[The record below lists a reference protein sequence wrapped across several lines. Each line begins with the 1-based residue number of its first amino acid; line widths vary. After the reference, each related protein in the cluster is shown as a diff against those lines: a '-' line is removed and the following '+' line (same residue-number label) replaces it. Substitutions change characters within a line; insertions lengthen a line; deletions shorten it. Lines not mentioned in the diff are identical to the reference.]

1 MDQYINE
8 ISLVHLEIFSY
19 RVKLN
24 HTHTHTIHIHIYTQY
39 VCDVYMLK
47 SSMINYTYHHYLYAA
62 QLTKRQHRITL
73 NS

>member
-1 MDQYINE
+1 MK
-8 ISLVHLEIFSY
+8 SLWFTLKYSVTELSSI
-19 RVKLN
+19 
-24 HTHTHTIHIHIYTQY
+24 THTHTIHIHIYTQY

>member
-1 MDQYINE
+1 MK
-8 ISLVHLEIFSY
+8 SLWFILKYSVTELSSIT
-19 RVKLN
+19 
-24 HTHTHTIHIHIYTQY
+24 HTHTHDTYTQY

>member
-1 MDQYINE
+1 MK
-8 ISLVHLEIFSY
+8 SLWFTLKYSVTELSSI
-19 RVKLN
+19 
-24 HTHTHTIHIHIYTQY
+24 THTHTIYIHIYTRY

-62 QLTKRQHRITL
+62 QLTKRQNRITL